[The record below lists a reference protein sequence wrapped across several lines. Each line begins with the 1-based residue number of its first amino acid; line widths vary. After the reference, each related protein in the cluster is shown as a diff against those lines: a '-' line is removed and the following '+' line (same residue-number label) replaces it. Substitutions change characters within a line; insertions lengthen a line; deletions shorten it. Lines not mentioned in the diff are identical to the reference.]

1 VSIQYN
7 SHATFEVFMEM
18 TLLLLAA
25 GWSEDGGTT
34 RCHNA
39 ENDL

>member
-1 VSIQYN
+1 MKFGVGAADKKFVSIQYN

-25 GWSEDGGTT
+25 G
-34 RCHNA
+34 
-39 ENDL
+39 